1 MTGITRIDRI
11 LAIRF
16 ARLGD
21 VALLLPALA
30 HLKDSFADAH
40 LTLMTGSR
48 AAPLARLCPWVDET
62 FGVDRLAMR
71 DGPKGRAVIDIC
83 RLVRE
88 VRSRRYDLVVDF
100 HSFRETNLLCW
111 ASGARYRLGMKRAD
125 RAYLG
130 FSFNLPPAIEDKS
143 LHVAAMF
150 EHVVEHV
157 PGASVPWTRPR
168 GPHIHV
174 GPEAERFVDKL
185 GLTHPVVSFYVGA
198 SVESRRWSSA
208 GFAEAA
214 FHARR
219 VLGADVVVL
228 GGASEREA
236 AIAGEVAAGVGDH
249 EGIRVLTGLDIPR
262 LAGVVARSRLLV
274 SNDTGPMHLGPA
286 LGVPT
291 LGIFSLSLP
300 EHYRPIGGRDRYIKK
315 SNVEDVSPADVTG
328 LMDEMWATESQGHR
342 P

>member
-1 MTGITRIDRI
+1 MSGIREIADI

-30 HLKDSFADAH
+30 HLKDSFPHAR

-48 AAPLARLCPWVDET
+48 TAPLARLCPWVDEV
-62 FGVDRLAMR
+62 FSVDRLAMR
-71 DGPKGRAVIDIC
+71 DGSRARAVADLY

-88 VRSRRYDLVVDF
+88 VRSRRFDLVVDF

-111 ASGARYRLGMKRAD
+111 ASRARYRIGMKRAD

-130 FSFNLPPAIEDKS
+130 FSFNLPPALEDKS

-150 EHVVEHV
+150 ERVVEHV
-157 PGASVPWTRPR
+157 PTASAPWTPPP
-168 GPHIHV
+168 GPHIRV
-174 GPEAERFVDKL
+174 PPEAEQFVDEL
-185 GLTHPVVSFYVGA
+185 GLGQPIVSFYVGA

-214 FHARR
+214 KHAAGDW
-219 VLGADVVVL
+219 GADVVVL
-228 GGASEREA
+228 AGASREEV
-236 AIAGEVAAGVGDH
+236 AIASEVEAVLDPH
-249 EGIRVLTGLDIPR
+249 PRIRVLTGLDIAR
-262 LAGVVARSRLLV
+262 LAGVIARSRLLV

-291 LGIFSLSLP
+291 LGIFSRSLP
-300 EHYRPIGGRDRYIKK
+300 EHYRPIGPEDRFIRKR
-315 SNVEDVSPADVTG
+315 SVEEVSAADVAEI
-328 LMDEMWATESQGHR
+328 MDEMWG
-342 P
+342 